1 MERKAGE
8 IVAIKVIDLAGVE
21 PQDYE
26 VIGQEIQMLK
36 ETKYV
41 LLYYDIIYLLS
52 TRALLKLF
60 ILLASNNYFNLDRRE
75 RHVLKFYGAYINKKD
90 TKLWLVTEFI
100 NGGNAKELVHFPN
113 V

>member
-41 LLYYDIIYLLS
+41 LLYYDITYLLL
-52 TRALLKLF
+52 TRVLLKLF
-60 ILLASNNYFNLDRRE
+60 ILLAPYNFLFGSQGTSRVKILRSL
-75 RHVLKFYGAYINKKD
+75 HQ
-90 TKLWLVTEFI
+90 
-100 NGGNAKELVHFPN
+100 
-113 V
+113 